1 MENPLTSSDEIV
13 SNCRVVVSARTL
25 PSAAAARIAQV
36 LEHAVARRG
45 RACVALAGGNTPR
58 SVYRRLAQAH
68 RLPREQLEIYF
79 GDERAVPPND
89 PQNNY
94 QMARETLLDAASL
107 APAQIHRIVAEGADL
122 EAAADDYAARL
133 PDRLDLIILGIGEDG
148 HTASLFP
155 GSPALNE
162 RARKVVVV
170 DAPKP
175 PRRRLTV
182 TPPVIAAAR
191 VKIVLASGAEKSDA
205 VARALEGSEDINGC
219 PAQLARDGI
228 WIMDHA
234 AAAGLRS
241 SDPTAGASRRRASA
255 R

>member
-1 MENPLTSSDEIV
+1 MESH
-13 SNCRVVVSARTL
+13 CRIVVSAQTL
-25 PSAAAARIAQV
+25 PSLAAARIAQV
-36 LEHAVARRG
+36 LERAVAHG
-45 RACVALAGGNTPR
+45 GCACVALAGGNTPR
-58 SVYRRLAQAH
+58 SVYRRLAQA
-68 RLPREQLEIYF
+68 RQLPRGQLEIYF

-89 PQNNY
+89 PQSNY
-94 QMARETLLDAASL
+94 RMARETLLDTLSIP
-107 APAQIHRIVAEGADL
+107 PAQIHRIVAERTDL

-155 GSPALNE
+155 GSPALDE
-162 RARKVVVV
+162 RARKVVAV

-175 PRRRLTV
+175 PCRRLTV

-191 VKIVLASGAEKSDA
+191 VRIVLASGAGKSNA

-219 PAQLARDGI
+219 PAQLARAGI

-241 SDPTAGASRRRASA
+241 GGPPPR
-255 R
+255 